1 MEEIKVLLVEDDPF
15 WQQQLSADLNHE
27 QDIRVVAVADTKEK
41 ALQETLDTDCN
52 LILMDLNLTGNN
64 LDGLEAIDE
73 ILKKVKRPLHIIVLT
88 SLTDQKVIL
97 QTFQSGAFNFI
108 NKSSYQDI
116 IKAIRDAHNNQSS
129 IHPDAAKVI
138 REEIRLMTLTP
149 MEREVYELKNKGL
162 NKTEISKLL
171 HKSINT
177 IKTQLRS
184 VNNKLK
190 GM

>member
-41 ALQETLDTDCN
+41 ALLEAQNTDCN
-52 LILMDLNLTGNN
+52 VILMDLNLTENN